1 MRHPNRSGS
10 LADTVKP
17 PHHPHLAITRAA
29 GPRLHHQVH
38 VLQYLPTSTPCTSHA
53 STSFTLQLHASASY
67 ASASERSPFNFIYAL
82 PLHIKFSAATVTAAQ
97 ATPSQRVGCLSV
109 AAQYMSLQRAELAQ
123 QVVNQRRLVCLY
135 RAIATSSGVNYSCVN
150 QQLRNTHCPGA
161 ALAERGPATCSSVL
175 GICALGAAVATV
187 IR

>member
-10 LADTVKP
+10 LADTIKP

-29 GPRLHHQVH
+29 GPRLHHHVH
-38 VLQYLPTSTPCTSHA
+38 MLQYLPTSTPCTSHA
-53 STSFTLQLHASASY
+53 SASFMHQLH

-82 PLHIKFSAATVTAAQ
+82 PLHIIFSAATVTAVQ

-109 AAQYMSLQRAELAQ
+109 AAQYMSRQRAELAQ

-135 RAIATSSGVNYSCVN
+135 RAIAISSGVNYSCVN
-150 QQLRNTHCPGA
+150 QQLLNTHCPGA
-161 ALAERGPATCSSVL
+161 ALAEHRPATCSSIL
-175 GICALGAAVATV
+175 GVCAFGAAVATF